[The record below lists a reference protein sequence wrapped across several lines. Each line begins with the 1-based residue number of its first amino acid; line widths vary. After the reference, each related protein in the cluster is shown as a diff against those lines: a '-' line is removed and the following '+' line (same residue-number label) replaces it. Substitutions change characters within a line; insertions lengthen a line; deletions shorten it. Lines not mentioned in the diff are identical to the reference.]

1 MMRKTRNMKNNEKD
15 FTKILSPIN
24 IRKKKLINQNQ
35 KKSQK
40 TFKYSLKKEREKK
53 YSKENTK
60 NGESLITRR
69 LPGDFLVLSN

>member
-40 TFKYSLKKEREKK
+40 TFKYSLKKEREKNIPK
-53 YSKENTK
+53 KTQK
-60 NGESLITRR
+60 TAK
-69 LPGDFLVLSN
+69 V